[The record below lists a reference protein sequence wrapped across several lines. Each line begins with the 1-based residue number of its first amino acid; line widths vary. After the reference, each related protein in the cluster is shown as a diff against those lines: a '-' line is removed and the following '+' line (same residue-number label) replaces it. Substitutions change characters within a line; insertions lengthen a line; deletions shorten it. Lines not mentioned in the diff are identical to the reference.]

1 MRAYKALRLWRRKRQ
16 PNTARTK
23 KQLNTAR
30 TQKLNSRLIELE
42 REIKAMLSPVRDHR
56 KIAPNK
62 GSAIARFF
70 KSVGKNGGNQTQA
83 MAASGSNRNPIAAH
97 PVPRVGE
104 PEIATQ
110 EKPKAKRQAA
120 GRASALGIFL
130 SICFGLLVLCGVIIA
145 LLFLQIKDMKVEMAG
160 IKQRLAATEALLGR
174 FEKNA
179 QQQLV
184 KESNIFDGPPRR
196 TPIELGNDDMKA
208 IRASIRVLPSKP
220 GAEQQKTRVGDKISD
235 SKSAPIPESLVT
247 QMPKLRGAKFFV
259 DQNGAI
265 IIIGEGSN
273 RADAVVEPQ

>member
-16 PNTARTK
+16 PNM
-23 KQLNTAR
+23 AR
-30 TQKLNSRLIELE
+30 TQKQPNIARRQKLNSKLIELE

-56 KIAPNK
+56 KTAPNK

-70 KSVGKNGGNQTQA
+70 KSVGKNGGNQTGA
-83 MAASGSNRNPIAAH
+83 MAASGSNPNPFAAH
-97 PVPRVGE
+97 PVPRAAE
-104 PEIATQ
+104 PEIATE
-110 EKPKAKRQAA
+110 EKPKAKRKAA
-120 GRASALGIFL
+120 GRASALGVFV
-130 SICFGLLVLCGVIIA
+130 SICFGLLAICGTIIA
-145 LLFLQIKDMKVEMAG
+145 LLFLQIKDLKVEMTG
-160 IKQRLAATEALLGR
+160 IKQRLAATEAHLGR
-174 FEKNA
+174 FEKIA

-208 IRASIRVLPSKP
+208 IRASIRVLPSKS
-220 GAEQQKTRVGDKISD
+220 GAAQQKTRVGDKISD
-235 SKSAPIPESLVT
+235 TKSAPIPESLVV

-273 RADAVVEPQ
+273 RVDAVVEPQ

>member
-16 PNTARTK
+16 PNTARTQ
-23 KQLNTAR
+23 KQPNMAR
-30 TQKLNSRLIELE
+30 TQKLNSKLIELE

-56 KIAPNK
+56 KTAPNK

-97 PVPRVGE
+97 PVPRAGE

-120 GRASALGIFL
+120 GRASALGVFL
-130 SICFGLLVLCGVIIA
+130 SICFGLLAICGAIIA
-145 LLFLQIKDMKVEMAG
+145 LLFLQIKDMKVEMTG
-160 IKQRLAATEALLGR
+160 IKQRLAATEAHLGR
-174 FEKNA
+174 FEKIA

-196 TPIELGNDDMKA
+196 IPIELGNDDMKA
-208 IRASIRVLPSKP
+208 IRASIRVLPSKS
-220 GAEQQKTRVGDKISD
+220 GAAQQKTRVGDKISD
-235 SKSAPIPESLVT
+235 AKSAPIPESLVT

-273 RADAVVEPQ
+273 RADAVIEPQ